1 MYLPQINEISQNRD
15 VIDVFGGYNHS
26 MTVRDGEFYEMTNL
40 TSDDYPAVSVRK
52 KRKFVKKIDKPN
64 GLFYTDTL
72 VYVDG
77 TELFYDGVKVL
88 DVSDSEKTLVAMGAY
103 LCVFP
108 DKVIFNTEDG
118 TSSSMEAH
126 YTNKGYQG

>member
-52 KRKFVKKIDKPN
+52 KRKF
-64 GLFYTDTL
+64 
-72 VYVDG
+72 G
-77 TELFYDGVKVL
+77 TVCMPRAGPSRGK
-88 DVSDSEKTLVAMGAY
+88 S
-103 LCVFP
+103 
-108 DKVIFNTEDG
+108 
-118 TSSSMEAH
+118 
-126 YTNKGYQG
+126 